1 MARFH
6 ANENFPLPVVE
17 RLRQLGHDVTT
28 VQETGKGSQQT
39 SDDVVLQTAT
49 ADRRAILTLN
59 RQHFVRLHHNSP
71 HHAGIVA
78 CTVDADFEG
87 QAQRIHDA
95 VAGVEVLAG
104 QLLRVNRP
112 SA

>member
-1 MARFH
+1 MARFY
-6 ANENFPLPVVE
+6 ANENFPLPIVE

-28 VQETGKGSQQT
+28 VRETGKGSQQT
-39 SDDVVLQTAT
+39 PDEVVLQMAT
-49 ADRRAILTLN
+49 ADRRAVLTLN
-59 RQHFVRLHHNSP
+59 RKHFVRLHHTSR

-95 VAGVEVLAG
+95 VAGVEELAG
-104 QLLRVNRP
+104 LLLRVNRP
-112 SA
+112 SV